1 MALISDDLPTFGR
14 PTIASLREERV
25 STGAWPRVSSGKW
38 LSMCSTRSLIPRPW
52 AALIGTIS
60 GKPSELNSV
69 SASSCVGWS
78 ILLTARMIG
87 FCVARSC
94 FARDRSTGVTPSLE
108 SPTRIITSAISI
120 DGVTPVDRSL
130 AKQLRAT
137 QKPIILAVN
146 KIDHPTHELADT
158 EFSSLGFPEI
168 VPISAAHGR
177 GISDLVEHIESH
189 LPELTLGQAPVDTL
203 SSLKLAIVGRPN
215 VGKSSLINAI
225 LQDQRIIVSDVA
237 GTTRDSVDVPYERG
251 GKAYVLIDT
260 AGIRARGKQSTSVE
274 IFSVMRSEKS
284 IARADICALV
294 VDAVA
299 GVTSQDKKIGGLI
312 QENHKPCIVVVNKL
326 DLVKPPARVRDFFDA
341 VLGQIRANLFFLSY
355 APIDFV
361 SAYTGE
367 NLDRLFGSIEKIQK
381 HAARSFGT
389 GPLNRL
395 LQEAMAANPP
405 PIRGNKRFKLLYATQ
420 IDKKSEHA
428 VAPPTFMLFVNYPE
442 LLTDDYRRYL
452 EARIRQ
458 QNGYYGLPIIFRL
471 RSRH

>member
-1 MALISDDLPTFGR
+1 MPKLPTVAIVGR
-14 PTIASLREERV
+14 PNV
-25 STGAWPRVSSGKW
+25 GK
-38 LSMCSTRSLIPRPW
+38 
-52 AALIGTIS
+52 
-60 GKPSELNSV
+60 SELFNRLV
-69 SASSCVGWS
+69 QRRIAIVHDQPGV
-78 ILLTARMIG
+78 T
-87 FCVARSC
+87 
-94 FARDRSTGVTPSLE
+94 RDRLVADCRLGSRPFTVVDTGGIESFVGDDFVEQIRLE
-108 SPTRIITSAISI
+108 AHLAMEMADVIIFVGDAK
-120 DGVTPVDRSL
+120 DGVTPVDQSL
-130 AKQLRAT
+130 AKQLRTAR
-137 QKPIILAVN
+137 KPVILAVN
-146 KIDHPTHELADT
+146 KIDHPSHELADA
-158 EFSSLGFPEI
+158 EFTLLGFPEI

-177 GISDLVEHIESH
+177 GISDLVEHIEKY
-189 LPELTLGQAPVDTL
+189 LPELTLDQEEVDPP

-225 LQDQRIIVSDVA
+225 LQDQRIIVSHLA
-237 GTTRDSVDVPYERG
+237 GTTRDSVDIPYERG

-260 AGIRARGKQSTSVE
+260 AGIRARGKQSTSIE

-294 VDAVA
+294 VDAVV
-299 GVTSQDKKIGGLI
+299 GVTSQDKKIAGLI
-312 QENHKPCIVVVNKL
+312 QENHKACMVVVNKI

-361 SAYTGE
+361 SAHTRE

-381 HAARSFGT
+381 EAARSLGT

-405 PIRGNKRFKLLYATQ
+405 PIRGNKRLKLLYATQ
-420 IDKKSEHA
+420 IDKKSRHA

-452 EARIRQ
+452 EGRIRQ
-458 QNGYYGLPIIFRL
+458 KNGYYGLPILFRL